1 MHIKVG
7 VVICGVGTLVM
18 FRVRE
23 LATDGDE
30 KVGRESEMKAWLAV
44 EFMERDP
51 WLNLLEWAVAKIEVE
66 GNLEY
71 VNE

>member
-1 MHIKVG
+1 
-7 VVICGVGTLVM
+7 M
-18 FRVRE
+18 FRVSE

-30 KVGRESEMKAWLAV
+30 KVGREAEMKAWLAV
-44 EFMERDP
+44 ELMERDP